1 MDIQAITYRGRTVA
15 ACTRRR
21 FFLSDDIAD
30 RDPNDPLVSFV
41 IGMCLY
47 ARLVAAGD
55 MPGPYTDD
63 DARAYAR
70 DCLIPDELLD
80 RADSTSRASRHGCVS
95 PRTSFDSRGASATFA
110 GWDASATPPAGA
122 LHVALVSADGTER
135 ALRLA

>member
-1 MDIQAITYRGRTVA
+1 VDIQAITYCGRTVA

-30 RDPNDPLVSFV
+30 RDPNDPLLSFV

-47 ARLVAAGD
+47 AHLVAAGD
-55 MPGPYTDD
+55 APGPYTDD

-80 RADSTSRASRHGCVS
+80 REQVDIESAAAWLRVPSAELRFALVQRASLM
-95 PRTSFDSRGASATFA
+95 P
-110 GWDASATPPAGA
+110 
-122 LHVALVSADGTER
+122 
-135 ALRLA
+135 